1 MSNES
6 EQTDGQTDGKAAE
19 SARSGGARARGLGK
33 CSVVGK
39 GARGGGNTH
48 RGPPVRNALV
58 LKNYAWT
65 TKKASGRQAQDGVA
79 VVGGWWPQAQ
89 TSRRAGEPAA
99 CGSGADTVR
108 GMMWGYTCRYNH
120 AFLISTILS

>member
-6 EQTDGQTDGKAAE
+6 EQTDRQTDGREGRVRGAE
-19 SARSGGARARGLGK
+19 SARARGLGK

-58 LKNYAWT
+58 LKNYA
-65 TKKASGRQAQDGVA
+65 
-79 VVGGWWPQAQ
+79 
-89 TSRRAGEPAA
+89 
-99 CGSGADTVR
+99 
-108 GMMWGYTCRYNH
+108 
-120 AFLISTILS
+120 